1 MGGTPPVNARPCA
14 QRKKSKLMR
23 RPEFLVRY
31 PKVNVVAHATD
42 QFVDIVDENFDVA
55 IRARSEPLPNST
67 LEQRTLTAPWFVSL
81 PDAGNFNA
89 EIYRT
94 FLQ

>member
-1 MGGTPPVNARPCA
+1 MGGRPRVNARPCA

-42 QFVDIVDENFDVA
+42 QFFDIVGENFDVA
-55 IRARSEPLPNST
+55 IR
-67 LEQRTLTAPWFVSL
+67 EQS
-81 PDAGNFNA
+81 
-89 EIYRT
+89 
-94 FLQ
+94 

>member
-1 MGGTPPVNARPCA
+1 MW
-14 QRKKSKLMR
+14 

-55 IRARSEPLPNST
+55 IRARSEPLPDST

-89 EIYRT
+89 EIYGT

>member
-1 MGGTPPVNARPCA
+1 MRDLAPSA
-14 QRKKSKLMR
+14 KSQKLMR
-23 RPEFLVRY
+23 RPEFLIRY

-42 QFVDIVDENFDVA
+42 QFVEIVDENFDVA
-55 IRARSEPLPNST
+55 IRDEPLLNST

-81 PDAGNFNA
+81 PDAGNFNT
-89 EIYRT
+89 EIYGT